1 VVVVDS
7 VDSKLLQIL
16 DTSSG
21 RSLSKLTHSAEITN
35 VALNQHNLGPQERL
49 ITFIDRNRDLF
60 VASMNNAGAVI
71 PTYKLTSHV
80 ESFMFNDETDVLV
93 ALADGRLNVI
103 YQPAIAFF
111 DKELLEMTISSS
123 DASEFGRN
131 AQLTSYTGNRI
142 SIRKMD
148 GSLMYTSTPVDIPLL
163 YELMRG
169 DKWDESIRLCRHQKS
184 NTLWS
189 TLASMAMTK
198 KQLEAAEIALAEIDE
213 VPKVQYIQTI
223 KAIPSEE
230 GRQAEMALLR
240 RQPDEAERILLQA
253 SPPLVYRAIKM
264 NLNLYRWTRAL
275 ELAVKHKTHVD
286 TVMGYRQK
294 YLDEFEKSENIARFQ
309 QLSSQVPIDWGSI
322 RMKEEQEIEEER
334 MRSGERTN
342 NSRRK

>member
-1 VVVVDS
+1 
-7 VDSKLLQIL
+7 
-16 DTSSG
+16 
-21 RSLSKLTHSAEITN
+21 
-35 VALNQHNLGPQERL
+35 
-49 ITFIDRNRDLF
+49 
-60 VASMNNAGAVI
+60 MNNTGAVI

-80 ESFMFNDETDVLV
+80 ESYMFNDETDVLV

-131 AQLTSYTGNRI
+131 AQLISYTGNRI

-169 DKWDESIRLCRHQKS
+169 GKWDESIRLCRHQKS

-198 KQLEAAEIALAEIDE
+198 KQLDAAEIALAEIDE
-213 VPKVQYIQTI
+213 VPKVQYIQYI

-253 SPPLVYRAIKM
+253 SPPLVYRYCYYYYYYYYYLCHYLYSYLYFYRAIKL
-264 NLNLYRWTRAL
+264 NLNLYRWARAL
-275 ELAVKHKTHVD
+275 ELAVKYKSHVD

-294 YLDEFEKSENIARFQ
+294 YLGNTN
-309 QLSSQVPIDWGSI
+309 
-322 RMKEEQEIEEER
+322 
-334 MRSGERTN
+334 TN
-342 NSRRK
+342 NCNNNNVII